1 MCILL
6 MIYLFFIELV
16 SSESEECSNNE
27 GFTMSRST
35 LYDIKKRYRESGNI
49 DQAFKKK
56 HCMTT
61 GEDLEVIS
69 SIICCRDKNGNGMN
83 RKEVVFMLMEF
94 CNATTFK
101 AVDNH
106 YSYLVRC
113 GKLPDLKRGGRVV
126 KAQKTST
133 KRCCINVAQ
142 QLRWHGLIE
151 SVWAEQALHQM
162 NFWKK
167 EHISC

>member
-1 MCILL
+1 
-6 MIYLFFIELV
+6 
-16 SSESEECSNNE
+16 
-27 GFTMSRST
+27 
-35 LYDIKKRYRESGNI
+35 
-49 DQAFKKK
+49 
-56 HCMTT
+56 
-61 GEDLEVIS
+61 
-69 SIICCRDKNGNGMN
+69 
-83 RKEVVFMLMEF
+83 MLMEF

-113 GKLPDLKRGGRVV
+113 GKLPDLKRGGCIV
-126 KAQKTST
+126 KARKTST

-151 SVWAEQALHQM
+151 SVWAEQAQL
-162 NFWKK
+162 NTPPDEFLEK